1 MNRPKRNDFFF
12 FLKKDFYIDKL
23 KFKNISIILFQ
34 SVSMYAQNT

>member
-1 MNRPKRNDFFF
+1 MISFFF
-12 FLKKDFYIDKL
+12 KKKDFYIDKL